1 MSNPTY
7 QNSNFLTAGQRKI
20 FKNLQKIEDANTIL
34 LKPEI
39 GQEGYFGSAVSLDGL
54 NSKRGVI
61 LTMLTDALNL
71 TKALMNNKLYDAT
84 INSDTSGLR
93 TKVSNLIDKI
103 QGVLNTSLGQALDA
117 SKVKDFA
124 ISLNACFPVST
135 TPATAIDNMVT
146 YGVFAGVYKKVVGM
160 MKNYNP
166 YSRTSKAKSGKK
178 GLGKMKSAPDSSVPQ
193 FTTIAKDITDKT
205 KDVQWI
211 YGHLNTSLPICCID
225 KLICIMND
233 TASIHSL
240 LGKYV
245 QSIDKLNNVV
255 GGTAL
260 SYFSYI
266 SFYFN
271 YGVGTM
277 EDSQKLRLKINKDM
291 DGSWILNGVV
301 YPERLNI
308 KNEIKRSLKS
318 SASGDDQNRAYDIYI
333 IANNKC
339 GKINDQLT
347 RESPVTGAM
356 GYYTDVNKLYP
367 ERFKKETKA
376 NNEIKVDNEI
386 PPSVSTPDFH

>member
-1 MSNPTY
+1 MSKQQY

-20 FKNLQKIEDANTIL
+20 YKNLQKVDAANTIL

-39 GQEGYFGSAVSLDGL
+39 GNEGYFASAVSLDGL
-54 NSKRGVI
+54 NSKRSVI
-61 LTMLTDALNL
+61 LSMLTDALNL
-71 TKALMNNKLYDAT
+71 TNALMNDKLYDST
-84 INSDTSGLR
+84 INSDTSDIR
-93 TKVSNLIDKI
+93 TKVSALITKI
-103 QGVLNTSLGQALDA
+103 KEVLNSSLGEALDPE
-117 SKVKDFA
+117 KVKTFA
-124 ISLNACFPVST
+124 INLNNCFPVSSN
-135 TPATAIDNMVT
+135 AASAIENMVT

-166 YSRTSKAKSGKK
+166 YSRTSKAKTGKK
-178 GLGKMKSAPDSSVPQ
+178 GLGKMKAAPASSKPQ
-193 FTTIAKDITDKT
+193 FTTIAKDISDKT

-233 TASIHSL
+233 TASIHTL

-245 QSIDKLNNVV
+245 QSIDKLNNIV

-271 YGVGTM
+271 YGTGTM
-277 EDSQKLRLKINKDM
+277 EDSQKLRLKINKDG
-291 DGSWILNGVV
+291 DGSWILGGVV

-308 KNEIKRSLKS
+308 KNEIKRSIKS

-333 IANNKC
+333 LVNNQC
-339 GKINDQLT
+339 NKINDQLT
-347 RESPVTGAM
+347 KDSPVKGSM
-356 GYYTDVNKLYP
+356 GYYTDVGTLYP
-367 ERFKKETKA
+367 EKFVKIKEEKDDNNGTKE
-376 NNEIKVDNEI
+376 NPIIV
-386 PPSVSTPDFH
+386 P

>member
-1 MSNPTY
+1 MSNTKY

-20 FKNLQKIEDANTIL
+20 FKNLQKIDTANAIL

-39 GQEGYFGSAVSLDGL
+39 GKEGYFGSAVSLDGL

-61 LTMLTDALNL
+61 LTMLTDALSL
-71 TKALMNNKLYDAT
+71 TNALMNDKLYDST
-84 INSDTSGLR
+84 INSDTSGIR
-93 TKVSNLIDKI
+93 TKVSGLIAKI
-103 QGVLNTSLGQALDA
+103 QEVLNTSLGQTLTAEN
-117 SKVKDFA
+117 VKDFA
-124 ISLNACFPVST
+124 INLNDCFPVSSI
-135 TPATAIDNMVT
+135 PSTAIENMVT

-178 GLGKMKSAPDSSVPQ
+178 GLGKMKEAPESSRPQ
-193 FTTIAKDITDKT
+193 FTTIARDISEKT

-225 KLICIMND
+225 KLICILND
-233 TASIHSL
+233 TASIHTL

-245 QSIDKLNNVV
+245 QSIDKLNNIV

-271 YGVGTM
+271 YGVGTI
-277 EDSQKLRLKINKDM
+277 EDSQKLRLKINKEL
-291 DGSWILNGVV
+291 DGSWILGGVV

-308 KNEIKRSLKS
+308 KNEIKRSKKS
-318 SASGDDQNRAYDIYI
+318 SVPGDEQNRAYDIYI
-333 IANNKC
+333 LAKGSC
-339 GKINDQLT
+339 SKVNDDLDKDT
-347 RESPVTGAM
+347 AVMGSM

-367 ERFKKETKA
+367 EKFVKVKKENED
-376 NNEIKVDNEI
+376 NNNGSKDNPILIK
-386 PPSVSTPDFH
+386 

>member
-1 MSNPTY
+1 MSKQQY
-7 QNSNFLTAGQRKI
+7 QNSNFLTTGQRKI
-20 FKNLQKIEDANTIL
+20 FKNLQKVDDANAIL

-39 GQEGYFGSAVSLDGL
+39 GNEGYFASAVSLDGL
-54 NSKRGVI
+54 NSKRSVI
-61 LTMLTDALNL
+61 LSMLTDALNL
-71 TKALMNNKLYDAT
+71 TNALMNDKLYDST
-84 INSDTSGLR
+84 INSDTSDIR
-93 TKVSNLIDKI
+93 TKVSSLINKI
-103 QGVLNTSLGQALDA
+103 KEVLNTSLGEALDTG
-117 SKVKDFA
+117 KVKDFA
-124 ISLNACFPVST
+124 INLNNCFPVSSVPT
-135 TPATAIDNMVT
+135 TAIENMVT

-178 GLGKMKSAPDSSVPQ
+178 GLGKMKASPDSSKPQ

-233 TASIHSL
+233 TASIHKL

-245 QSIDKLNNVV
+245 QTIDKLNNIV

-271 YGVGTM
+271 YGTGTM
-277 EDSQKLRLKINKDM
+277 EDSQKLRLKINKDL
-291 DGSWILNGVV
+291 DGSWILGGVV

-333 IANNKC
+333 LANGQCN
-339 GKINDQLT
+339 KINDKLT
-347 RESPVTGAM
+347 KTTPVKDSM
-356 GYYTDVNKLYP
+356 GFYTDVSTLYP
-367 ERFKKETKA
+367 EKFVKIKEEKQD
-376 NNEIKVDNEI
+376 NNGTQENPII
-386 PPSVSTPDFH
+386 IQ

>member
-1 MSNPTY
+1 MSKAQY

-20 FKNLQKIEDANTIL
+20 FKNLQKVDAANAIL

-39 GQEGYFGSAVSLDGL
+39 GQEGYFASAVSLDGL
-54 NSKRGVI
+54 NSKGSVI
-61 LTMLTDALNL
+61 LNMLTDALTL
-71 TKALMNNKLYDAT
+71 TKALMNDKLYDST
-84 INSDTSGLR
+84 ISSDTSELR
-93 TKVSNLIDKI
+93 TKVSALIDTI
-103 QGVLNTSLGQALDA
+103 QGVLNGSLGKTLTAGT
-117 SKVKDFA
+117 VKTFA
-124 ISLNACFPVST
+124 INLNNCFPVSSSPT
-135 TPATAIDNMVT
+135 TAVENMVT

-166 YSRTSKAKSGKK
+166 YSRTSKAKSAKK
-178 GLGKMKSAPDSSVPQ
+178 GLGKMKTAPEHSKPQ

-233 TASIHSL
+233 TASIHTL

-245 QSIDKLNNVV
+245 QSIDKLNNIV

-271 YGVGTM
+271 YGNGTID
-277 EDSQKLRLKINKDM
+277 DSQKLRLKINKDL
-291 DGSWILNGVV
+291 DGSWILGGVV

-333 IANNKC
+333 IANNQCK
-339 GKINDQLT
+339 KVNDNI
-347 RESPVTGAM
+347 EKNSSVIGSM
-356 GYYTDVNKLYP
+356 GYYTDINTLYP
-367 ERFKKETKA
+367 EKVKKEYEDSETEEEDTNKNQTKR
-376 NNEIKVDNEI
+376 
-386 PPSVSTPDFH
+386 